1 MEMHFRRF
9 VRFVDMT
16 DTLSHIIPSGLA
28 ETAAAVSEHFS
39 LTGVL
44 SSAPFTRGKN
54 VLAGER

>member
-28 ETAAAVSEHFS
+28 ETAAVSEHFS